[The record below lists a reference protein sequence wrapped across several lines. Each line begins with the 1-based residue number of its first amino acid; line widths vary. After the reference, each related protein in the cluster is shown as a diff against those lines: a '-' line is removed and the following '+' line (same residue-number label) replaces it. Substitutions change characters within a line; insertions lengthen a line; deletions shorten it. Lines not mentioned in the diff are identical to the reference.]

1 VTTSDPLD
9 RKMERLREILRGMGA
24 VVVAFSGGAD
34 SALVLAAAHDALGAR
49 AVGVIGVSPSLAK
62 DEVDD
67 AVRVAR
73 DVGVRLVQIATDET
87 SDPRYLA
94 NAPDRCYFCKSE
106 LYEKLAA
113 WAVANGF
120 ARVVDGLNADD
131 DPTDRPGV
139 RAAVERGVR
148 SPLREAGMTK
158 ADVREASRRRGLVT
172 ADKPAA
178 PCLSSRIPHGTP
190 VTLAR
195 LAEVGA
201 AERALKAMG
210 FVELRVRHHGPVAR
224 IEVAPAEF
232 DRAVELREEI
242 SRAVRDAGF
251 RFVALDLDG
260 LRTGGANRPAAR
272 AASEATS

>member
-1 VTTSDPLD
+1 MADAID
-9 RKMERLREILRGMGA
+9 RKTDELRAILRGLGS

-49 AVGVIGVSPSLAK
+49 AVGVIGVSPSLAA
-62 DEVDD
+62 DEVAD
-67 AVRVAR
+67 AERVAA
-73 DVGVRLVQIATDET
+73 DVGARLVRMATQET
-87 SDPRYLA
+87 EDPRYLA

-106 LYEKLAA
+106 LYSKLADFA
-113 WAVANGF
+113 AQSGF
-120 ARVVDGLNADD
+120 AHVVDGLNADD
-131 DPTDRPGV
+131 DPSDRPGV

-190 VTLAR
+190 VTLER
-195 LAEVGA
+195 LAAVGA

-210 FVELRVRHHGPVAR
+210 FRELRVRHHGAVAR
-224 IEVAPAEF
+224 IEVPPSEF
-232 DRAVELREEI
+232 DRALELRRAI
-242 SRAVRDAGF
+242 ADAVRAAGF
-251 RFVALDLDG
+251 RFATLDLDG
-260 LRTGGANRPAAR
+260 LRTGGADRPIATPAKAA
-272 AASEATS
+272 T